1 LFYIKLGIAEQKSA
15 FPTSY
20 QPFKCNYRQIIL
32 FGKHSKVHKCWY
44 SCISYW
50 NFLSYSKAAF
60 STTNTEPTL

>member
-20 QPFKCNYRQIIL
+20 QPL
-32 FGKHSKVHKCWY
+32 HKCWY